1 MQADRLDGQL
11 ARARDNPGAPHA
23 QAVIES
29 RATELIG
36 RARGIAGDQ
45 EKVNWLLDLW
55 SGLSVETAWRCLQ
68 LAQEELLQVRPAEE
82 LNAEAPHLRALA
94 TRHKLEPASGKLVP
108 ERVDP
113 LAAQSVL
120 EAAHIATNT
129 AHTSVRRLRNRVLM
143 WAALVAAVAIAL
155 WACGVAEGAT
165 VGLGALGGLLSVVF
179 VAKEADLGA
188 AYNVQLSQGLLK
200 LASGAGTAILA
211 VAILKGSGASADP
224 SHLQEYAAVFG
235 FSQQAFTR
243 LVDEKAKALT
253 GNAPPRPLSAG
264 GGTGAPPSC
273 GS

>member
-23 QAVIES
+23 QALIES
-29 RATELIG
+29 RAAELIG
-36 RARGIAGDQ
+36 RSRRIGGGQ
-45 EKVNWLLDLW
+45 EKINWLLDLW

-68 LAQEELLQVRPAEE
+68 LAQEELLQVRPADE
-82 LNAEAPHLRALA
+82 LNAEAPHLLALG
-94 TRHKLEPASGKLVP
+94 TRHKLESASGKLGP

-120 EAAHIATNT
+120 KAAHIATNT

-143 WAALVAAVAIAL
+143 WATLIAAVVIAL
-155 WACGVAEGAT
+155 WAGGVADGAT

-211 VAILKGSGASADP
+211 VAILRGSGASTDP

-253 GNAPPRPLSAG
+253 GSAPARPLSAG
-264 GGTGAPPSC
+264 NSVDHSPSA
-273 GS
+273 GR